1 MPSPTSR
8 SSNGDHV
15 FLFGKKA
22 GRTNLYVL
30 GANGVLLRA
39 IAVEVDN
46 PTGRAQQLTPATP
59 GAGDIHVGATANGL
73 VVEGS
78 AVNAAAAELAQR
90 SAAEN
95 APEKAVIDDRVKV
108 RGSVQVTL
116 RVRIAEVSR
125 TITKQLGINWNA
137 MMRAGNFAYGIYHR
151 PHLAGRERRRSFRR
165 RRCRAP
171 GSRARSSAAFNT
183 SGGSING
190 VIDALAE
197 EGLVTILAEPTLT
210 AISGETASFL
220 AGGEFP
226 DTGVAGA
233 GRHHDRVQI
242 LRRQPE
248 FRADGNVAQP
258 YQPARQARG
267 QPDPSQGAIT
277 ISGLQIPALTV
288 RRADTTIEL
297 GSGQSFAIAGLLQNN
312 SNNDIQ
318 RFPGLGDLPVLGA
331 LFRSTQF
338 QRNES
343 ELLIIVTPFIVKP
356 IDDPK
361 AIRLPTDAWRAA
373 TDLERIF
380 KGYVA
385 SPASRRQARG
395 IAPSGPRSA
404 GGASASPR
412 HRRIRDRMMGT
423 QIRLGHGAADAAD
436 ARARRS
442 PPASRAA
449 SDMGNLT
456 SAMPKSAPV
465 VTVREQQRH
474 LSVICTDGAIGDADW
489 ARIDTFLADAAAGR
503 PGTVRLIVAASGAG
517 GRPRRPPR
525 PRFRI
530 WRRQHS
536 CDAAGREAVAT

>member
-1 MPSPTSR
+1 MAPEKTAVALDVSQAKMIVLPAPAKDLFIADPAIA
-8 SSNGDHV
+8 NVQVVHGDHI
-15 FLFGKKA
+15 FLYGKKA
-22 GRTNLYVL
+22 GRTDLYVL

-46 PTGRAQQLTPATP
+46 PTGRAQQLTHATP
-59 GAGDIHVGATANGL
+59 GAGDIHVGGTANGL

-78 AVNAAAAELAQR
+78 AVNAATAELAQR

-137 MMRAGNFAYGIYHR
+137 MMRAGNFAYGIYTGR
-151 PHLAGRERRRSFRR
+151 TLLDASGSLIPATPLQGAGQ
-165 RRCRAP
+165 P
-171 GSRARSSAAFNT
+171 GSILGGFNT

-226 DTGVAGA
+226 VPVSQALGVTTIEFKSYGVSLNFVPTVMTPN
-233 GRHHDRVQI
+233 HISLRVRPEVSQI
-242 LRRQPE
+242 S
-248 FRADGNVAQP
+248 
-258 YQPARQARG
+258 
-267 QPDPSQGAIT
+267 SQGAIT

-312 SNNDIQ
+312 SNNDVQ

-361 AIRLPTDAWRAA
+361 AIRLPTDPWRAA

-385 SPASRRQARG
+385 SPHPGGKLGALPQADQG
-395 IAPSGPRSA
+395 PQVAPPHLLGTA
-404 GGASASPR
+404 GFD
-412 HRRIRDRMMGT
+412 I
-423 QIRLGHGAADAAD
+423 
-436 ARARRS
+436 
-442 PPASRAA
+442 
-449 SDMGNLT
+449 
-456 SAMPKSAPV
+456 
-465 VTVREQQRH
+465 E
-474 LSVICTDGAIGDADW
+474 
-489 ARIDTFLADAAAGR
+489 
-503 PGTVRLIVAASGAG
+503 
-517 GRPRRPPR
+517 
-525 PRFRI
+525 
-530 WRRQHS
+530 
-536 CDAAGREAVAT
+536 